1 MKGVSATGTGD
12 DCTRAEFLSV
22 SLLTDSKNGGKLAD
36 FEENRPIW
44 FSSVFKNGSAKYDF
58 FKKIMKIRVFLLTKN
73 DGWNK

>member
-1 MKGVSATGTGD
+1 
-12 DCTRAEFLSV
+12 
-22 SLLTDSKNGGKLAD
+22 LAD